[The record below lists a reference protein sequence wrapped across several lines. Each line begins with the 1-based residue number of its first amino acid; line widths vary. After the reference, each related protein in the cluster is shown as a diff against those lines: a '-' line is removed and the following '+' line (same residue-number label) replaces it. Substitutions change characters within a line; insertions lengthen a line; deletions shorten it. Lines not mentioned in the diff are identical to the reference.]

1 MTPKKMLLSKLD
13 GRRREQAISKTSPAL
28 ASNLLGVNSRERSR
42 AEERQ
47 MKSRVMKTACLLL
60 PLLLTSSLAKANGK
74 DNALAGSR
82 GDEIRKGTVSGSQ
95 GRHLNADDSIR
106 NLLGH
111 PAFAGF
117 ARLLLPSDGLRY
129 DEAMRLSDI
138 GSLLPYHSHVDPETV
153 VGALNRMIDDV
164 NTGHAVFYP
173 FYSEEQKQGQPA
185 RENTGLFFFRGKP
198 SAPFAV
204 ISPGGG
210 FSYVGS
216 VHEGFPYATEI
227 SARGYNAFVLRYR
240 AGYGGAVATEDLAA
254 AISYIFR
261 NAKALGVGTWDY
273 SLWGSS
279 AGARMAAAIGS
290 HGVAAH
296 GGDMLPKPSAIVMA
310 YTAHSDHSSAEP
322 PTFVVVGEQDGIA
335 PPSSM
340 ERRIAALRSA
350 GIEVEYHKYKNL
362 GHGFGP
368 GTGTSAEGWI
378 ADAVRFW
385 EKFITQRN

>member
-1 MTPKKMLLSKLD
+1 
-13 GRRREQAISKTSPAL
+13 
-28 ASNLLGVNSRERSR
+28 
-42 AEERQ
+42 
-47 MKSRVMKTACLLL
+47 MKSIVMITAFILLL
-60 PLLLTSSLAKANGK
+60 LVTPSLAKANGK
-74 DNALAGSR
+74 DNALAGSQ
-82 GDEIRKGTVSGSQ
+82 GDEIRKRKVSRTQ
-95 GRHLNADDSIR
+95 GQHLNTDDSIR

-117 ARLLLPSDGLRY
+117 ARLLLPWDGRQY

-138 GSLLPYHSHVDPETV
+138 GSLLPYHSHVDSKTV
-153 VGALNRMIDDV
+153 VSALNRMIDDV
-164 NTGHAVFYP
+164 NNGHAVFYP
-173 FYSEEQKQGQPA
+173 FYSEKQMQEQPA

-216 VHEGFPYATEI
+216 VHEGFPYAAEI
-227 SARGYNAFVLRYR
+227 NTKGYNAFVLRYR
-240 AGYGGAVATEDLAA
+240 AGYGGAIATEDLAA
-254 AISYIFR
+254 GISYIFR
-261 NAKALGVGTWDY
+261 NAKALGVGILDY

-290 HGVAAH
+290 HGVAAY
-296 GGDMLPKPSAIVMA
+296 GGDMLPKPSVVVMA
-310 YTAHSDHSSAEP
+310 YTAHSDHSFAEP

-335 PPSSM
+335 QPSSM
-340 ERRIAALRSA
+340 EKRVAALRSL

-378 ADAVRFW
+378 AEAVRFW
-385 EKFITQRN
+385 EKFNTLRN

>member
-1 MTPKKMLLSKLD
+1 M
-13 GRRREQAISKTSPAL
+13 
-28 ASNLLGVNSRERSR
+28 VNR
-42 AEERQ
+42 
-47 MKSRVMKTACLLL
+47 K
-60 PLLLTSSLAKANGK
+60 SLAVFAIISIGCEVHKYYVI
-74 DNALAGSR
+74 SMR
-82 GDEIRKGTVSGSQ
+82 YKGEAHPVNTYAVSGSH
-95 GRHLNADDSIR
+95 GRHVNADDSLR
-106 NLLGH
+106 TLLGH

-117 ARLLLPSDGLRY
+117 ARLLLPWDGLRY

-164 NTGHAVFYP
+164 NSGHAVFYP

-185 RENTGLFFFRGKP
+185 REDTGLFFFRGKP
-198 SAPFAV
+198 GAPFAV

-216 VHEGFPYATEI
+216 VHEGFPYAAEI
-227 SARGYNAFVLRYR
+227 NARGYNAFVLRYR

-261 NAKALGVGTWDY
+261 NAKALGVGTRDY

-322 PTFVVVGEQDGIA
+322 PTFVVAGEQDGIA

-340 ERRIAALRSA
+340 ERRIAALRSS

>member
-1 MTPKKMLLSKLD
+1 MTAGP
-13 GRRREQAISKTSPAL
+13 IKTI
-28 ASNLLGVNSRERSR
+28 
-42 AEERQ
+42 
-47 MKSRVMKTACLLL
+47 CLVL
-60 PLLLTSSLAKANGK
+60 PLLFKPSLVEANGK
-74 DNALAGSR
+74 DIVLADSR
-82 GDEIRKGTVSGSQ
+82 SAEIRRGGVIGNK

-106 NLLGH
+106 DLLGH

-117 ARLLLPSDGLRY
+117 AGLLLPWDDRRY
-129 DEAMRLSDI
+129 DPAMRLNEI

-153 VGALNRMIDDV
+153 VTGLNRMIDDV
-164 NTGHAVFYP
+164 NSGHAVLYP
-173 FYSEEQKQGQPA
+173 FYSEEQKQEQPA

-198 SAPFAV
+198 NAPFAV

-216 VHEGFPYATEI
+216 VHEGYPYATEI

-240 AGYGGAVATEDLAA
+240 AGYGSAVATEDLAA

-261 NAKALGVGTWDY
+261 NAKALGVGTRDY
-273 SLWGSS
+273 ALWGSS

-296 GGDMLPKPSAIVMA
+296 GGDALPKPSVVVMA
-310 YTAHSDHSSAEP
+310 YTAYSDYSLAEP
-322 PTFVVVGEQDGIA
+322 PTFVVVGEQDAIA

-340 ERRIAALRSA
+340 EKRIAALRSA
-350 GIEVEYHKYKNL
+350 GIEVQYHKYGNL

-385 EKFITQRN
+385 EKFITQRD

>member
-1 MTPKKMLLSKLD
+1 MTS
-13 GRRREQAISKTSPAL
+13 GA
-28 ASNLLGVNSRERSR
+28 
-42 AEERQ
+42 
-47 MKSRVMKTACLLL
+47 MKTACLLL
-60 PLLLTSSLAKANGK
+60 PLLLTLSLAEANGK
-74 DNALAGSR
+74 DIVLANSR
-82 GDEIRKGTVSGSQ
+82 SDEIRKGAVIGSK

-106 NLLGH
+106 DLLGH

-117 ARLLLPSDGLRY
+117 ARLLLPWDGRRY
-129 DEAMRLSDI
+129 DETMRLSGI

-164 NTGHAVFYP
+164 NNGHAVFYP
-173 FYSEEQKQGQPA
+173 FYSEEQKQEQPA

-261 NAKALGVGTWDY
+261 NAKALGVGTRDY

-296 GGDMLPKPSAIVMA
+296 GSDMLPKPSVVVMA
-310 YTAHSDHSSAEP
+310 YTAHSDYSSAEP

-350 GIEVEYHKYKNL
+350 GIEVEYHKYRNL

-385 EKFITQRN
+385 EKFITQGN